1 VPVVSTPAAA
11 TRSPSIDPVSV
22 PSVVAPSESAPSG
35 SSPSVSSPSV
45 SSPSVSSPSPDD
57 AQAPPA
63 DQRAPRLPAHLV
75 LVGLPGSGKTTV
87 GRAVAGVLRWPF
99 VDLDLE
105 IVRRAGQP
113 ITAIFAVHGES
124 HFRALEREAT
134 LHLREHSPSVIAP
147 GGGWVTMPDTVALL
161 RPPARMTYLKVSP
174 AGAARRLR
182 RSARSRPLLKH
193 DPLGVLERLL
203 LARGAAYENADLVV
217 DTEVLTRQQVI
228 DQIVALVSVTAA

>member
-1 VPVVSTPAAA
+1 
-11 TRSPSIDPVSV
+11 
-22 PSVVAPSESAPSG
+22 
-35 SSPSVSSPSV
+35 
-45 SSPSVSSPSPDD
+45 
-57 AQAPPA
+57 
-63 DQRAPRLPAHLV
+63 
-75 LVGLPGSGKTTV
+75 
-87 GRAVAGVLRWPF
+87 VAGVLHWPF
-99 VDLDLE
+99 VDLDSE

-113 ITAIFAVHGES
+113 ITAIFAVHGEP

-134 LHLREHSPSVIAP
+134 LRLRDHRRSVIAP
-147 GGGWVTMPDTVALL
+147 GGGWITIPETVALL

-203 LARGAAYENADLVV
+203 AERGSAYEGADLVV

-228 DQIVALVSVTAA
+228 DELVALVSVTAA